1 MEKGKLGLPSAIATG
16 VGLILAT
23 SCLLV
28 IGQGV
33 SSIGNSFIFSM
44 IIALVFN
51 IFTALSVSELD
62 ALMPQMTGGLAQ
74 YTLVGMGPFFST
86 LTMVGG
92 YVIGMTVFGSLEGT
106 MFGRTMEMLFPN
118 LNIPLPLYGI
128 ALMAIIM
135 ILNCRGVDMF
145 AKVQNVV
152 AYSLIISLILM
163 GVMGCLHIG
172 QSEVVVQDRSFHAN
186 MGEIF
191 GLVGT
196 AFYMF
201 VGCEFVVPLS
211 PYVKNPSFT
220 IPGGM
225 IGSLIVVFIMQFFC
239 VFGFSNYVP
248 FADLGTNA
256 SPHMLYGI
264 ALLGEFGR
272 YWMGIVS
279 ILAVI
284 STANTVINSL
294 GYLMSG
300 MARINLVPEVFAKR
314 NKNGAPYVGIITIGV
329 AMTILVVLSL
339 VASELLNFFLK
350 VASVFW
356 IIVYLFLHID
366 VIILR
371 FKMPKVP
378 RNFKVPGGIIVPILG
393 ILGDILMIYGI
404 DNDWSMKLKVYLACA
419 ITFVILAVYSYVWV
433 KKVMRKP
440 LFKSV
445 PIREVMA
452 MENELYYVYHSRGRF
467 GKKKLVNCKD
477 NKKVQENIV
486 FREDNLSAM

>member
-1 MEKGKLGLPSAIATG
+1 MEDKKLGLPSAIATG

-33 SSIGNSFIFSM
+33 SAIGTAFVFSM
-44 IIALVFN
+44 IIALLLN
-51 IFTALSVSELD
+51 SFTALSVSELD
-62 ALMPQMTGGLAQ
+62 AMMPQLTGGLAQ
-74 YTLVGMGPFFST
+74 YSLVGMGPFFT
-86 LTMVGG
+86 VLIMVGG
-92 YVIGMTVFGSLEGT
+92 YVIGMTVFGSLEGA
-106 MFGRTMEMLFPN
+106 MFGRTMEMLFPQ
-118 LNIPLPLYGI
+118 LPIPLPLYGI
-128 ALMAIIM
+128 ILMTIIV

-145 AKVQNVV
+145 AKIQNVV

-163 GVMGCLHIG
+163 GIMGCLHMG
-172 QSEVVVQDRSFHAN
+172 QSQMIPQDTSIHAGIGDI
-186 MGEIF
+186 M

-211 PYVKNPSFT
+211 PYVKKPHIT

-225 IGSLIVVFIMQFFC
+225 IGSLVVVFIMQLFC
-239 VFGFSNYVP
+239 VFGFANYVT
-248 FADLGTNA
+248 FDQLGQSG

-272 YWMGIVS
+272 IWMGIVS

-300 MARINLVPEVFAKR
+300 MARINMLPQIFSKK
-314 NKNGAPYVGIITIGV
+314 NKNGAPYVGILTIGI
-329 AMTILVVLSL
+329 AMTVLVVASL
-339 VASELLNFFLK
+339 VASDLLNFFLK

-371 FKMPKVP
+371 FRMPKVP
-378 RNFKVPGGIIVPILG
+378 RTFKIPFGFLIPVLGII
-393 ILGDILMIYGI
+393 GDIYMIYGI
-404 DNDWSMKLKVYLACA
+404 DNNPQVRIQVYIACA
-419 ITFVILAVYSYVWV
+419 VTFVLLTIYSAYWV
-433 KKVMRKP
+433 KHMMKKP
-440 LFKSV
+440 FFKPV
-445 PIREVMA
+445 PIKEVMA
-452 MENELYYVYHSRGRF
+452 MENDLFYVFHHRNGR
-467 GKKKLVNCKD
+467 KRSKPKPLV
-477 NKKVQENIV
+477 
-486 FREDNLSAM
+486 